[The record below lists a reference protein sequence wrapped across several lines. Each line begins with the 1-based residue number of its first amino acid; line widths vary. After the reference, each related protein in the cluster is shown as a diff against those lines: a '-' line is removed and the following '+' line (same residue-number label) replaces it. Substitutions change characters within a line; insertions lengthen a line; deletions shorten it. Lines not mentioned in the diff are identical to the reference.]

1 MLWTLPPKHKIYEAL
16 GAVAD
21 GRIEIIDPN
30 SKIIEARQYSSSRQ
44 KYYTILYNPAQNQIM
59 PNDNATWY
67 VGCLGYPAI
76 SLLLFIEKIKYDA
89 AILSYFKDI
98 SFKDINQKYKND
110 FDQANLEIVAMI
122 LARGLGE
129 VKLNMESD
137 SIFEQLAELKLEHLG
152 QKIEPP
158 SGY

>member
-1 MLWTLPPKHKIYEAL
+1 MLWTLPPKYKIYEAL

-21 GRIEIIDPN
+21 DRIEIIDLD

-44 KYYTILYNPAQNQIM
+44 KYYTILYDPAQNQIM

-67 VGCLGYPAI
+67 VGYLGYPAI
-76 SLLLFIEKIKYDA
+76 SLLLFVGKIKYDTS
-89 AILSYFKDI
+89 LLPYFVNI
-98 SFKDINQKYKND
+98 PFKDINQKHKND
-110 FDQANLEIVAMI
+110 FNQANLEIVAMI
-122 LARGLGE
+122 LARGLDKTGLETE
-129 VKLNMESD
+129 VD
-137 SIFEQLAELKLEHLG
+137 SIFEQLAEFKLEYLG

>member
-1 MLWTLPPKHKIYEAL
+1 MLWTLPPKYKIYAAL

-21 GRIEIIDPN
+21 GRVEIIDPN
-30 SKIIEARQYSSSRQ
+30 SEIIEARQHSSSRQ
-44 KYYTILYNPAQNQIM
+44 KYYTILYDPAQNQIM

-67 VGCLGYPAI
+67 VGYLGYPAI
-76 SLLLFIEKIKYDA
+76 SLLLFTEKIKYDA
-89 AILSYFKDI
+89 AILPYFKNI

-122 LARGLGE
+122 LARGLDKTRLETE
-129 VKLNMESD
+129 VD
-137 SIFEQLAELKLEHLG
+137 SIFEQLAEFKLKYLG

>member
-67 VGCLGYPAI
+67 VGYLSYPAI
-76 SLLLFIEKIKYDA
+76 SLLLFVGKIKYDA

-129 VKLNMESD
+129 VKLNTEID
-137 SIFEQLAELKLEHLG
+137 SAYQQLTDLRLQYLG
-152 QKIEPP
+152 HKTQPP